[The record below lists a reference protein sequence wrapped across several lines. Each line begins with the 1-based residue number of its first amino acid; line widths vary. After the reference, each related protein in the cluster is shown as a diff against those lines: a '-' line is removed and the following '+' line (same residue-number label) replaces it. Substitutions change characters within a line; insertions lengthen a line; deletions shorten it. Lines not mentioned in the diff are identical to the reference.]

1 MSKFLKLN
9 ITDVINGAV
18 VAAFTAAIA
27 VIGASIYAGRMP
39 TLIDCKVAG
48 VAALTAAVGY
58 LVKNL
63 LTNSNGQT
71 FKAEPK
77 V

>member
-9 ITDVINGAV
+9 VTDVIKGAV
-18 VAAFTAAIA
+18 VAAFTAAVA
-27 VIGASIYAGRMP
+27 VVGASIHAGRIP
-39 TLIDCKVAG
+39 TLIEWKVAG
-48 VAALTAAVGY
+48 VAASTAAVGY
-58 LVKNL
+58 LAKNL
-63 LTNSNGQT
+63 LTNSKGQP